1 MSDGSDMD
9 FRNPVEYLATENYE
23 LVLYPLIRSILIYDR
38 QNGESVD
45 QKTRYSTSMLITDLG
60 LGECRLHSVTGVLNQ
75 EINQAMFE
83 FVRGLGYKR
92 AQFEVPAGTA
102 ASRLATYQKT
112 ADGLDRY
119 TVELDSG
126 ATE

>member
-1 MSDGSDMD
+1 MSDSAG
-9 FRNPVEYLATENYE
+9 YLVTESYE

-38 QNGESVD
+38 NNGESAD

-75 EINQAMFE
+75 EINQAMFG
-83 FVRGLGYKR
+83 FIRGLGYSKV
-92 AQFEVPAGTA
+92 QFEVPAGTT
-102 ASRLATYQKT
+102 ASRLATYEKT

-119 TVELDSG
+119 TVILG
-126 ATE
+126 AE